1 MPSSLDQR
9 AMKRPPP
16 VPGSAEWRAALRG
29 GQNQGHKRSLPI
41 RLRWILL
48 GLVVVAAA
56 GGIVV
61 AIDRSGEP
69 GTDEEIAAERAEE
82 MVSMPPP
89 VPLPPARWPQIGQEP
104 EPQTAAAAPV
114 PAAALPATP
123 QTTSV
128 AIPPAQAT
136 AVIPG
141 KPSTPPPPMLPARI
155 LPLPDGSQP
164 WQRYAVAPRD
174 LSGRPAIAIVID
186 DMGLDRRRSARAAA
200 LPAPLTLSFLPY
212 AEDLPEQTRNARAH
226 GHELLVHIP
235 MEPLSRH
242 FDAGPGTL
250 KVGLSTDDLAERFR
264 HDLSQFDSYVGINNH
279 MGSRFT
285 AYAPGMSVIMA
296 ELRDRGLLW
305 LDSRTIANS
314 VGMAEARQYGVP
326 SIERDVFLDDVMTEA
341 AVRKQLA
348 TLKAIALKTGRAVA
362 IGHPHDQ
369 TLNVLTSWL
378 GEAAQEGF
386 VMVPLSQLVRAQ
398 MPAEP
403 VTPSAPAAAGIASG
417 PTEEGAAAPN

>member
-1 MPSSLDQR
+1 MNQR
-9 AMKRPPP
+9 AFKRSPPP
-16 VPGSAEWRAALRG
+16 IPGSAEWRAALRG
-29 GQNQGHKRSLPI
+29 GQKRVLPI
-41 RLRWILL
+41 RLRWVLL
-48 GLVVVAAA
+48 GLLVVSAA
-56 GGIVV
+56 GGVV
-61 AIDRSGEP
+61 LVSDWNSVP
-69 GTDEEIAAERAEE
+69 GTDEEIAAEQAEQ
-82 MVSMPPP
+82 VSSMPPP
-89 VPLPPARWPQIGQEP
+89 IPLPPARWPQIGQE
-104 EPQTAAAAPV
+104 AAPSV
-114 PAAALPATP
+114 VASAPAPATP
-123 QTTSV
+123 
-128 AIPPAQAT
+128 PAMLAT
-136 AVIPG
+136 
-141 KPSTPPPPMLPARI
+141 PSPAPVVTASPAKSAFLPPPIPPARI

-164 WQRYAVAPRD
+164 WQRFAVAPRE

-186 DMGLDRRRSARAAA
+186 DMGLDRRRSARAVA

-212 AEDLPEQTRNARAH
+212 AEDLPEQTRVARAH

-242 FDAGPGTL
+242 FDAGPGAL
-250 KVGLSTDDLAERFR
+250 KVAEAPDELAERFR
-264 HDLSQFDSYVGINNH
+264 HDLGQFDSYVGINNH

-285 AYAPGMSVIMA
+285 AYAPGMSVVMA

-326 SIERDVFLDDVMTEA
+326 AIERDVFLDDVMTEA

-348 TLKAIALKTGRAVA
+348 VLKAIALKTGRAVA

-369 TLNVLTSWL
+369 TLAVLTGWL

-398 MPAEP
+398 IPTPAEA
-403 VTPSAPAAAGIASG
+403 APIATGVATG

>member
-16 VPGSAEWRAALRG
+16 VPGSAEWRASLRG
-29 GQNQGHKRSLPI
+29 GRKRSLPI

-48 GLVVVAAA
+48 GMVVVAAA
-56 GGIVV
+56 GGVV
-61 AIDRSGEP
+61 LAIDRSGEP

-104 EPQTAAAAPV
+104 EPQAAAPAPT
-114 PAAALPATP
+114 PAAVLPPAAP
-123 QTTSV
+123 V
-128 AIPPAQAT
+128 AIPPAQVT
-136 AVIPG
+136 AAAPT
-141 KPSTPPPPMLPARI
+141 KPSTLPPPIPPTRV

-164 WQRYAVAPRD
+164 WQRYAVAPRE

-212 AEDLPEQTRNARAH
+212 AEDLAEQTRNARAR

-242 FDAGPGTL
+242 FDAGPGAL
-250 KVGLSTDDLAERFR
+250 KVALSTDDLAERFR
-264 HDLSQFDSYVGINNH
+264 HDLGQFDSYVGINNH

-403 VTPSAPAAAGIASG
+403 VGPAVPAAAGLATG
-417 PTEEGAAAPN
+417 PVEEGAAAPN

>member
-1 MPSSLDQR
+1 MSSSFHQR
-9 AMKRPPP
+9 AMKRSPP

-29 GQNQGHKRSLPI
+29 GPKRRLPI

-48 GLVVVAAA
+48 GMVVVAAA
-56 GGIVV
+56 GGIVL
-61 AIDRSGEP
+61 AIDHSGEP

-104 EPQTAAAAPV
+104 EPQAAPSA
-114 PAAALPATP
+114 PAAIPPPAAT
-123 QTTSV
+123 V
-128 AIPPAQAT
+128 AIPPSQAA
-136 AVIPG
+136 AVMPA
-141 KPSTPPPPMLPARI
+141 KPSSPPPPIPPARV
-155 LPLPDGSQP
+155 LLLPDGNQP
-164 WQRYAVAPRD
+164 WQRYAVAPRE
-174 LSGRPAIAIVID
+174 LAGRPAIAIVID

-212 AEDLPEQTRNARAH
+212 AEDLAEQTRNARAR

-242 FDAGPGTL
+242 FDAGPGAL
-250 KVGLSTDDLAERFR
+250 KVALSTEDLAERFR

-326 SIERDVFLDDVMTEA
+326 AIERDVFLDDVMTEA

-348 TLKAIALKTGRAVA
+348 VLKAIALKTGRAVA

-398 MPAEP
+398 MPPEP
-403 VTPSAPAAAGIASG
+403 VTPIVPAAGIATG
-417 PTEEGAAAPN
+417 PAEEGAAAPN